1 MINIEQ
7 FDHVGIRITDR
18 ERSVKY
24 YEFLGFKIEV
34 EVDFDAVIVMKNA
47 SGVEINLVVNG
58 VDLNQGKNILMD
70 VPEKHTGFTHVALR
84 VESIIET
91 LKTLEENNIVI
102 SQGPVSFGHKIN
114 FNTAG
119 VLHDDHSI
127 KVNFNFNFKTQELII
142 LNRPFSICN
151 TNTHM
156 IKLFNVY
163 HFISILTKFS

>member
-7 FDHVGIRITDR
+7 FDHVGIRITDK

-102 SQGPVSFGHKIN
+102 SQGPVTFGRDGHVSI
-114 FNTAG
+114 FLRDPDRNT
-119 VLHDDHSI
+119 L
-127 KVNFNFNFKTQELII
+127 ELRGRIEDESEI
-142 LNRPFSICN
+142 PGLVFYDPND
-151 TNTHM
+151 
-156 IKLFNVY
+156 
-163 HFISILTKFS
+163 

>member
-24 YEFLGFKIEV
+24 YESLGFKIEV

-91 LKTLEENNIVI
+91 LRTLEENNIVI
-102 SQGPVSFGHKIN
+102 SQGPVTFGRDGHVSV
-114 FNTAG
+114 FLRDPDRNT
-119 VLHDDHSI
+119 L
-127 KVNFNFNFKTQELII
+127 ELRGRIEAESEI
-142 LNRPFSICN
+142 PGLIFYDPND
-151 TNTHM
+151 
-156 IKLFNVY
+156 
-163 HFISILTKFS
+163 

>member
-18 ERSVKY
+18 ERSVKF

-91 LKTLEENNIVI
+91 LRTLEENNIVI
-102 SQGPVSFGHKIN
+102 SQGPVTFGRDGHVSV
-114 FNTAG
+114 FLRDPDRNT
-119 VLHDDHSI
+119 L
-127 KVNFNFNFKTQELII
+127 ELRGRIEEESEI
-142 LNRPFSICN
+142 PGLVFYDPND
-151 TNTHM
+151 
-156 IKLFNVY
+156 
-163 HFISILTKFS
+163 